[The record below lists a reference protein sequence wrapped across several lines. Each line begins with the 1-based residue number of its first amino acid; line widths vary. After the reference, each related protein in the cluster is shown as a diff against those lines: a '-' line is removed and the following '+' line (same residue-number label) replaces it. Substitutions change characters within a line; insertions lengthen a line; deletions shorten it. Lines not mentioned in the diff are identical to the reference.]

1 MIFFQSIQSVLSII
15 IMIALGYLLKRQGWF
30 DESFGKSISSLITRV
45 ALPASIFV
53 SVLKNLTK
61 ESLFQLSGSL
71 IYPVGAVII
80 FYFLAYGL
88 VKILKIRPGR
98 RGIFMNAVVNANT
111 IFIGLPLNIAL
122 FGEKALPYFLVYYVT
137 NTVSTWA
144 FGVFLI
150 SNDDP
155 TKVKGE
161 TKAKLNWKKLLP
173 PPSYFLVYYVTNTVS
188 TWAFGV
194 FLISNDDPT
203 KVKGETKAKLNW
215 KKLLPPPLLGFI
227 AAIIFLLI
235 GIPVPS
241 FINATLGYVGSIV
254 TPLSLLYIGIVLY
267 DAGLK
272 SIRAII
278 FLLIGIPVPSF
289 INATLGYV
297 GSIVTPLSLLYI
309 GIVLYDAGLKSIRFD
324 RDTVVALLGRFVLAP
339 AVLIGLI
346 ALGSNAFGANL
357 APLLKQTLI
366 VQSATPMLAVLPIL
380 ANEAHG
386 DVKYATNLVTT
397 STILFVVV
405 VPILMQLV
413 QFI

>member
-1 MIFFQSIQSVLSII
+1 
-15 IMIALGYLLKRQGWF
+15 
-30 DESFGKSISSLITRV
+30 
-45 ALPASIFV
+45 
-53 SVLKNLTK
+53 
-61 ESLFQLSGSL
+61 
-71 IYPVGAVII
+71 
-80 FYFLAYGL
+80 
-88 VKILKIRPGR
+88 
-98 RGIFMNAVVNANT
+98 MNAVVNANT

-122 FGEKALPYFLVYYVT
+122 FGEKSLPYFLVYYVT

-161 TKAKLNWKKLLP
+161 
-173 PPSYFLVYYVTNTVS
+173 S
-188 TWAFGV
+188 
-194 FLISNDDPT
+194 
-203 KVKGETKAKLNW
+203 KAKLNW

-227 AAIIFLLI
+227 VAIIFLL
-235 GIPVPS
+235 V
-241 FINATLGYVGSIV
+241 
-254 TPLSLLYIGIVLY
+254 
-267 DAGLK
+267 
-272 SIRAII
+272 
-278 FLLIGIPVPSF
+278 GIPVPSF

-339 AVLIGLI
+339 AVLIALI
-346 ALGSNAFGANL
+346 ALGSNAFGASL

-397 STILFVVV
+397 STVLFVIV
-405 VPILMQLV
+405 VPILMELV

>member
-15 IMIALGYLLKRQGWF
+15 LMIALGYILKSQGWF

-80 FYFLAYGL
+80 SYILAYAL

-161 TKAKLNWKKLLP
+161 N
-173 PPSYFLVYYVTNTVS
+173 
-188 TWAFGV
+188 
-194 FLISNDDPT
+194 
-203 KVKGETKAKLNW
+203 KAKLNW

-227 AAIIFLLI
+227 VAIVFLLI
-235 GIPVPS
+235 GIPVP
-241 FINATLGYVGSIV
+241 G
-254 TPLSLLYIGIVLY
+254 
-267 DAGLK
+267 
-272 SIRAII
+272 
-278 FLLIGIPVPSF
+278 F

-324 RDTVVALLGRFVLAP
+324 RDTIVALLGRFVLAP
-339 AVLIGLI
+339 AVLIALI
-346 ALGSNAFGANL
+346 AIGSNFFGANL
-357 APLLKQTLI
+357 APLLKQTLV

-405 VPILMQLV
+405 VPILMELV

>member
-15 IMIALGYLLKRQGWF
+15 IMIALGYILKRQGWF

-80 FYFLAYGL
+80 SYILAYVL
-88 VKILKIRPGR
+88 VKLLKIRPGR

-161 TKAKLNWKKLLP
+161 N
-173 PPSYFLVYYVTNTVS
+173 
-188 TWAFGV
+188 
-194 FLISNDDPT
+194 
-203 KVKGETKAKLNW
+203 KAKLNW

-227 AAIIFLLI
+227 VAIIFLL
-235 GIPVPS
+235 V
-241 FINATLGYVGSIV
+241 
-254 TPLSLLYIGIVLY
+254 
-267 DAGLK
+267 
-272 SIRAII
+272 
-278 FLLIGIPVPSF
+278 GIPVPSF

-339 AVLIGLI
+339 AVLIALI
-346 ALGSNAFGANL
+346 AIGSNAFGASL

>member
-1 MIFFQSIQSVLSII
+1 MIFFQSIQSVISII
-15 IMIALGYLLKRQGWF
+15 LMIALGYILKGQGWF
-30 DESFGKSISSLITRV
+30 DEKFGGSISSLITKV

-61 ESLFQLSGSL
+61 DTLFQLSGSL
-71 IYPVGAVII
+71 IYPVGGVVISYI
-80 FYFLAYGL
+80 IAYLL

-161 TKAKLNWKKLLP
+161 N
-173 PPSYFLVYYVTNTVS
+173 
-188 TWAFGV
+188 
-194 FLISNDDPT
+194 
-203 KVKGETKAKLNW
+203 KAKLNW

-227 AAIIFLLI
+227 VAIIFLLV
-235 GIPVPS
+235 GIPVPT
-241 FINATLGYVGSIV
+241 FINSTLTYVGNIV
-254 TPLSLLYIGIVLY
+254 TPLSLI
-267 DAGLK
+267 
-272 SIRAII
+272 
-278 FLLIGIPVPSF
+278 
-289 INATLGYV
+289 
-297 GSIVTPLSLLYI
+297 YI

-324 RDTVVALLGRFVLAP
+324 RDTVVALLGRFILAP
-339 AVLIGLI
+339 AVLIGL
-346 ALGSNAFGANL
+346 LVVGQNVFGANL
-357 APLLKQTLI
+357 DSLLQQTLV

-397 STILFVVV
+397 STLLFVIV

>member
-1 MIFFQSIQSVLSII
+1 MVFFQSIQSVISII
-15 IMIALGYLLKRQGWF
+15 LMIALGYILKGQGWF
-30 DESFGKSISSLITRV
+30 DEKFGGSISSLITKV

-61 ESLFQLSGSL
+61 DSLFELSGSL
-71 IYPVGAVII
+71 VYPVGGVII
-80 FYFLAYGL
+80 SYIIAYAL
-88 VKILKIRPGR
+88 VKLLKIRPGR

-161 TKAKLNWKKLLP
+161 N
-173 PPSYFLVYYVTNTVS
+173 
-188 TWAFGV
+188 
-194 FLISNDDPT
+194 
-203 KVKGETKAKLNW
+203 KAKLNW

-227 AAIIFLLI
+227 VAIVFLLV
-235 GIPVPS
+235 GIPVPT
-241 FINATLGYVGSIV
+241 FINSTLTYVGNIV
-254 TPLSLLYIGIVLY
+254 TPLSLLYIGIVLH
-267 DAGLK
+267 
-272 SIRAII
+272 
-278 FLLIGIPVPSF
+278 
-289 INATLGYV
+289 
-297 GSIVTPLSLLYI
+297 
-309 GIVLYDAGLKSIRFD
+309 DAGLKSIRFD
-324 RDTVVALLGRFVLAP
+324 RDTVVALLGRFILAP
-339 AVLIGLI
+339 AILI
-346 ALGSNAFGANL
+346 ALLVVGQNMFGAEL
-357 APLLKQTLI
+357 APLLQQTLI

-397 STILFVVV
+397 STILFVIV